1 MPYQAVSYHHRG
13 RVGRITLNR
22 PEAGNAIDVRLAQE
36 LRSLCAE
43 LRQDEGIVVVTITGA
58 GDTFCVGT
66 DSQLV
71 LEGVPIELLSV
82 SSAIASLPFPVIA
95 AINGDAL
102 GQGLELALACDLRI
116 AAATARL
123 GLPQITSGL
132 IPWDGGTQRLPR
144 LIGKTRALEMILL
157 GELVGAEEAYRMGL
171 VNKVVARE
179 ELTTAVTDLAEGM
192 AAYAPLALKYAKEAV
207 DQGMEMTLEQ
217 GLRLAADLYS
227 QLQTTRD
234 RREGI
239 IAFREKRRPRFR
251 GK

>member
-1 MPYQAVSYHHRG
+1 MHYQAIAYHQRG
-13 RVGRITLNR
+13 EVGSITLNR
-22 PEAGNAIDVRLAQE
+22 PQAGNAIDVRLAQE

-179 ELTTAVTDLAEGM
+179 ELTTVVTDLAEGM

-217 GLRLAADLYS
+217 GLRLEADLYS